1 MNADKCSKITLFQ
14 LFFLSFSYVFSG
26 LFLIR
31 ERSFLSF
38 LIPIG
43 AMLLFSALGFL
54 FLEYAP
60 RRFTEKERFVSF
72 LSCGKPH
79 FFAKLF
85 AVILMISAVVEALL
99 SIMFFSFSVRNFSGF
114 IPLWFVFALLICVG
128 LFVSGHG
135 LTALGRFS
143 ELVVFL
149 ILPLLFWLVFWDIH
163 PIDVTAFSGNYYAFF
178 LVMPAAVFYLFSMT
192 VSESTAMPKVFFDI
206 RIFPLVSFFGACF
219 AVLCMILFRLYG
231 FSDQNIFFLFFGW
244 VTSLIRIGILL
255 SVRI

>member
-1 MNADKCSKITLFQ
+1 MNAYKRSKITLFQ

-38 LIPIG
+38 FIPLG
-43 AMLLFSALGFL
+43 AILLFSALGFL

-72 LSCGKPH
+72 LSCGQTH

-99 SIMFFSFSVRNFSGF
+99 SVIAFSFSARKFSVF
-114 IPLWFVFALLICVG
+114 IPFWLIFALLLIVG
-128 LFVSGHG
+128 FFLSSHG

-143 ELVVFL
+143 ELTVFL
-149 ILPLLFWLVFWDIH
+149 IIPLLFWLVFWDIH
-163 PIDVTAFSGNYYAFF
+163 PMDIRAFSGNGYSFF
-178 LVMPAAVFYLFSMT
+178 LVMPAAVFYLLSMT
-192 VSESTAMPKVFFDI
+192 VSESTAMPKGFNDI
-206 RIFPLVSFFGACF
+206 RVFPLVTFFGACL
-219 AVLCMILFRLYG
+219 AVFCMILFRLYG
-231 FSDQNIFFLFFGW
+231 ASDDNIFFLFFGW
-244 VTSLIRIGILL
+244 MTSLVRIGILL
-255 SVRI
+255 SVRV